1 MTKSGCC
8 VAKRAASGRP
18 VNASSFRR
26 AKVMGACACD
36 VENNRLVAI
45 TRARLPSLSTLIR
58 MSIGPCVN
66 LLEQPA
72 ALGKLRQERR

>member
-1 MTKSGCC
+1 
-8 VAKRAASGRP
+8 
-18 VNASSFRR
+18 
-26 AKVMGACACD
+26 MGACASD
-36 VENNRLVAI
+36 VENNTLVAF